1 MNIQNNN
8 KLQELF
14 QQIKE
19 KTDAIQNDLIA
30 IRHDLHA
37 HPEIRFKEFRTSKVA
52 ERNLKIAG
60 IEVQSGVA
68 GTGVVGILRGEKDDG
83 KVIGIRAD
91 MDAIPIEEKSDVSY
105 RSQIDGMMHA
115 CGHDVHT
122 TILIGAAQILAEM
135 RNSFKGTVK
144 FIFQPSEEIP
154 HGGKSGA
161 IEMIKAGVLENPHV
175 DAIMALHCWPEL
187 EAGQVGVASGPAMAG
202 ALAFQV
208 KLTGQQAHA
217 AKPHMGKDAI
227 LGAAE
232 ITSSIHHIISR
243 HTDPAD
249 QFAINIGYIHG
260 GSKLGIIAGHSHIE
274 GTIRALTNE
283 SIELAKKKIKNA
295 VEGISMFLDLENEVI
310 WDKNCYSSTINDEHM
325 NRIVSD
331 AASSILGPENVIVQN
346 RCPMTAEDFS
356 HFTSRL
362 PGYYLK
368 LGVANKEKGINHP
381 LHSEL
386 FDVDERSIG
395 VGVYVLAAAAIA
407 YLED

>member
-8 KLQELF
+8 NLQVLF

-19 KTDAIQNDLIA
+19 NTDAIHDDLIA
-30 IRHDLHA
+30 IRRDLHI
-37 HPEIRFKEFRTSKVA
+37 HPEIRFKEFRTSKIA
-52 ERNLKIAG
+52 EKYLKNIG

-68 GTGVVGILRGEKDDG
+68 GTGIVGVIRGEKDGG

-91 MDAIPIEEKSDVSY
+91 MDALPMQEKSDIPY
-105 RSQIDGMMHA
+105 RSHIDGMMHA

-122 TILIGAAQILAEM
+122 AILIGVARILSDM
-135 RNSFKGTVK
+135 RNSIKGTVK

-154 HGGKSGA
+154 HGEKSGA

-175 DAIMALHCWPEL
+175 DAIMALHCWPDL
-187 EAGQVGVASGPAMAG
+187 ETGQVGVTSGPAMAG
-202 ALAFQV
+202 ALAFKV
-208 KLTGQQAHA
+208 KLTGQQALA
-217 AKPHMGKDAI
+217 AKPHLGKDAV

-232 ITSSIHHIISR
+232 ITSSIHHIIAR

-249 QFAINIGYIHG
+249 QFAINVGYIHG
-260 GSKLGIIAGHSHIE
+260 GSPLGIIAGNSHIE
-274 GTIRALTNE
+274 GSIRALSNE
-283 SIELAKKKIKNA
+283 SMELAKKKIKDA
-295 VEGISMFLDLENEVI
+295 VEGISLFLDLENEVI
-310 WDKNCYSSTINDEHM
+310 WDKNYYPPTMNDEHM
-325 NRIVSD
+325 DRIVSA
-331 AASSILGPENVIVQN
+331 AASSILGSENVIVQN

-356 HFTSRL
+356 RFTSRL

-368 LGVANKEKGINHP
+368 LGVANKDKGISFP
-381 LHSEL
+381 LHNEF

-395 VGVYVLAAAAIA
+395 VGVSVLAASAMA